1 MTKVYDLGQ
10 GPAGHPL
17 RRLAQGVYRALP
29 QGLRQAGFR
38 HLTALL
44 APRPTRRKG
53 PRAPGLIIAGEF
65 SLPTG
70 LGQAARLLRD
80 GARRRGLPVWTIDVS
95 RVVPGGNGQAPAPEV
110 RLGDYPPGVPL
121 VLQVNPPTLPWTLL
135 HLPRALLK
143 GRHVIGS
150 WVWELERAPAGW
162 RSAAP
167 FVHEVWAPSRFVAG
181 ALADCVRGPV
191 KHVPYPVADIET
203 SPAAI
208 DRDGFGLPR
217 DRSIVFAAIGLHSSP
232 ARKNPDGVV
241 RAFKAAAAGRDD
253 MQLLLKVSGQNA
265 FPADM
270 AALQAAVAG
279 DPAIRIEDRAM
290 SDADM
295 QALLRC
301 SDMVLSMHRSE
312 GFGLVPAEAM
322 RAGIPVVATDWSA
335 TAEFIDA
342 DCGVPVPYRLV
353 PVQDPRSVY
362 TLPGARWADPDPAAA
377 AAGLVRLAANPELRR
392 QLGARGRVVVRQ
404 HLGADALIRA
414 LAGEGAVLP
423 DDGMAPR

>member
-1 MTKVYDLGQ
+1 MIKVYDLGQ
-10 GPAGHPL
+10 GPSGRPL
-17 RRLAQGVYRALP
+17 RRLAQGLYRQLP

-44 APRPTRRKG
+44 APRPTRRGGDG
-53 PRAPGLIIAGEF
+53 PRAPGLIIVGEF

-70 LGQAARLLRD
+70 LGQAARLMRD

-95 RVVPGGNGQAPAPEV
+95 RVVPGGNDQAPSPQV
-110 RLGDYPPGVPL
+110 CLDDYPPGVPL

-143 GRHVIGS
+143 GRRVIGS
-150 WVWELERAPAGW
+150 WVWELERAPASW

-167 FVHEVWAPSRFVAG
+167 FVHEVWTPSRFVAG
-181 ALADCVRGPV
+181 ALADCVRCPV
-191 KHVPYPVADIET
+191 RRVPYPVADVET
-203 SPAAI
+203 SPTAI

-217 DRSIVFAAIGLHSSP
+217 DRTIVFAAIGLHSSP
-232 ARKNPDGVV
+232 ARKNPEGVIQ
-241 RAFKAAAAGRDD
+241 AFKAAAAGRDD
-253 MQLLLKVSGQNA
+253 MLLVLKVSGQNA

-270 AALQAAVAG
+270 ATLQAAIAG
-279 DPAIRIEDRAM
+279 DPAILIEDRVM
-290 SDADM
+290 PDSDM

-301 SDMVLSMHRSE
+301 SDVVLSMHRSE

-342 DCGVPVPYRLV
+342 SCGVPVPCRLI
-353 PVQDPRSVY
+353 PVQDSRSVY

-377 AAGLVRLAANPELRR
+377 AQGLKRLVEDAQLRR
-392 QLGARGRVVVRQ
+392 QLGARGMEMVRQ
-404 HLGADALIRA
+404 HLGADAMIQA
-414 LAGEGAVLP
+414 LAGDGATVP
-423 DDGMAPR
+423 HHGA

>member
-10 GPAGHPL
+10 EPSGHPL
-17 RRLAQGVYRALP
+17 RRAAQGVYRQLP

-44 APRPTRRKG
+44 APRPTRPLG
-53 PRAPGLIIAGEF
+53 ARAPGLIIVGEF

-70 LGQAARLLRD
+70 LGQAARLMRV
-80 GARRRGLPVWTIDVS
+80 GAQRRGLPVWTIDVS
-95 RVVPGGNGQAPAPEV
+95 RVVPGGNGQAPSPDV

-167 FVHEVWAPSRFVAG
+167 FVHEVWAPSRFVAE
-181 ALADCVRGPV
+181 ALAACVRCPV
-191 KHVPYPVADIET
+191 IRVPYPVADVET
-203 SPAAI
+203 APAAI

-232 ARKNPDGVV
+232 ARKNPDGVI

-253 MQLLLKVSGQNA
+253 MLLVLKVSGQNA

-270 AALQAAVAG
+270 AALQAAIGG
-279 DPAIRIEDRAM
+279 DPAIRVEDRAM

-301 SDMVLSMHRSE
+301 SDVVLSMHRSE

-342 DCGVPVPYRLV
+342 SCGVPVPCRLIA
-353 PVQDPRSVY
+353 VQDPRSVY

-377 AAGLVRLAANPELRR
+377 AEGVRRLVADAGLRR
-392 QLGARGRVVVRQ
+392 QLGARGMVMVRQ
-404 HLGADALIRA
+404 HLGADALVQA
-414 LAGEGAVLP
+414 LAGDGAAVSRRV
-423 DDGMAPR
+423 G